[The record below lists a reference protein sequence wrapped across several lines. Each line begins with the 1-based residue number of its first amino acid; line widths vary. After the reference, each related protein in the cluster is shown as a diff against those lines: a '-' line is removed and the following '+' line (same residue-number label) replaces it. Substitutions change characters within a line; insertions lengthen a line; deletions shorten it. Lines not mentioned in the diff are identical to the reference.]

1 MRTASAIPY
10 ISLFWIQQTHTAD
23 LIFFSCIMNST
34 FQRPFSHCTF
44 HISLFFN
51 RSQSE
56 AGVVNQMTHPC
67 IRKKSVVGQLNVQTA
82 TAGKEK

>member
-23 LIFFSCIMNST
+23 C
-34 FQRPFSHCTF
+34 
-44 HISLFFN
+44 
-51 RSQSE
+51 
-56 AGVVNQMTHPC
+56 
-67 IRKKSVVGQLNVQTA
+67 KKSVVGQLNVQTA